1 MTPVA
6 RISAAIEVL
15 DDIID
20 RRRPAADALK
30 DWGLAHRFAGSKDRR
45 AIGDLVFD
53 ALRHKSSSA
62 YATGSET
69 GRAIILGLFRVHR
82 GLDVA
87 AIQKLISGERF
98 APAPLT
104 DEERAVLGT
113 DRLADAPDHV
123 RGDYP
128 EWLAEE
134 LGRVFGADVVAEM
147 QAMTEAA
154 PLDLRVNTLKSEP
167 DHAARELTAELGRAP
182 ERPPLSPLCL
192 RLPLEPE
199 RGEPHIASTESFL
212 KGHIEIQ
219 DLGSQLAA
227 EFAGARPGMQVLDF
241 CAGGGGKTLALAAA
255 MQNHGQ
261 IFAFDSDR
269 RRLAPIHDRLARAG
283 VRNVQVRTPKP
294 GSDVLDDLEKRMDL
308 VLVDAP
314 CSGTGTWRR
323 NPDAKWRIRP
333 GSLAER
339 HKDQAE
345 VFEAASR
352 YVKPGGRLAYI
363 TCSLLESENGA
374 RVSAFLDSHKG
385 FAAVAPDD
393 LVAAFETE
401 AMIETGAAVTRLPL
415 GLMLT
420 PRRSGTDGFFVA
432 VLSRRS

>member
-1 MTPVA
+1 MIPVA

-53 ALRHKSSSA
+53 ALRHRASSA
-62 YATGSET
+62 FAAGGED
-69 GRAIILGLFRVHR
+69 GRAIVLGHFRLHR
-82 GLDVA
+82 GLDLEGLER
-87 AIQKLISGERF
+87 AIAGERF

-104 DEERAVLGT
+104 AAERQA
-113 DRLADAPDHV
+113 LAEPALDGAPAWI
-123 RGDYP
+123 RGDFP
-128 EWLAEE
+128 EWLAPQ
-134 LGRVFGADVVAEM
+134 LSRVFGDDLVAEM
-147 QAMTEAA
+147 QALAGPA

-167 DHAARELTAELGRAP
+167 DRAASEIEAELGRRP

-199 RGEPHIASTESFL
+199 RGEPHIASTEAFL
-212 KGHIEIQ
+212 KGHVEIQ

-227 EFAGARPGMQVLDF
+227 EFAGARSGMQVLDL

-255 MQNHGQ
+255 MANHGQ
-261 IFAFDSDR
+261 IFAYDSDR

-283 VRNVQVRTPKP
+283 VRNVQVRTPRP
-294 GSDVLDDLEKRMDL
+294 GSDVLDDLEHRMDL

-314 CSGTGTWRR
+314 CTGTGTWRR

-339 HKDQAE
+339 NRDQ
-345 VFEAASR
+345 
-352 YVKPGGRLAYI
+352 
-363 TCSLLESENGA
+363 
-374 RVSAFLDSHKG
+374 D
-385 FAAVAPDD
+385 
-393 LVAAFETE
+393 
-401 AMIETGAAVTRLPL
+401 
-415 GLMLT
+415 
-420 PRRSGTDGFFVA
+420 A
-432 VLSRRS
+432 VLAAAA

>member
-30 DWGLAHRFAGSKDRR
+30 DWGLSHRFAGSKDRR

-53 ALRHKSSSA
+53 ALRHRSSA
-62 YATGSET
+62 AFAAGDEN

-82 GLDVA
+82 GLDVPS
-87 AIQKLISGERF
+87 IERLISGERF
-98 APAPLT
+98 APLPLT
-104 DEERAVLGT
+104 DEERAVLGA
-113 DRLADAPDHV
+113 DRLAEAPDHV

-134 LGRVFGADVVAEM
+134 LGRVFGEDVVAEM
-147 QAMTEAA
+147 QAMAASA

-167 DHAARELTAELGRAP
+167 DNAARELTSELGRAP
-182 ERPPLSPLCL
+182 ERPALSPLCL

-199 RGEPHIASTESFL
+199 RGEPHIASTECFL

-241 CAGGGGKTLALAAA
+241 CAGGGGKTLAMAPA

-261 IFAFDSDR
+261 IFAYDSDR

-283 VRNVQVRTPKP
+283 IRNVQVRTPKP

-314 CSGTGTWRR
+314 CTGTGTWRR

-339 HKDQAE
+339 QKDQAA
-345 VFEAASR
+345 VIEAAAR
-352 YVKPGGRLAYI
+352 YVKTGGRLAYI
-363 TCSLLESENGA
+363 TCSLLESENSD
-374 RVSAFLDSHKG
+374 RVAAFLADHPG
-385 FAAVAPDD
+385 FEAVDPET
-393 LVAAFETE
+393 LVAAYETE
-401 AMIETGAAVTRLPL
+401 AMIETGDAVRRLPL

-420 PRRSGTDGFFVA
+420 PRRSGTDGFFIA
-432 VLSRRS
+432 VLVRRS

>member
-15 DDIID
+15 DDIAN

-62 YATGSET
+62 FAANGED
-69 GRAIILGLFRVHR
+69 GRAIMLGLFHQHR
-82 GLDVA
+82 GLDIA
-87 AIQKLISGERF
+87 AIEKLFSGERF
-98 APAPLT
+98 APLPLS
-104 DEERAVLGT
+104 DEERAALAE
-113 DRLADAPDHV
+113 DRLAEAPDFI

-128 EWLAEE
+128 EWIAPNLARIFGAEVVEELQALAEP
-134 LGRVFGADVVAEM
+134 
-147 QAMTEAA
+147 A
-154 PLDLRVNTLKSEP
+154 PLDLRVNTLKAEP
-167 DHAARELTAELGRAP
+167 DHAAKEVTAEVGRAP
-182 ERPPLSPLCL
+182 ERPALSTLCL

-212 KGHIEIQ
+212 KGHVEIQ

-261 IFAFDSDR
+261 IFAYDSDR
-269 RRLAPIHDRLARAG
+269 RRLAPIHDRLTRSG
-283 VRNVQVRTPKP
+283 VRNVQVRTPRP
-294 GSDVLDDLEKRMDL
+294 NGDVLDDLEGRMDL
-308 VLVDAP
+308 VLIDAP
-314 CSGTGTWRR
+314 CTGTGTWRR

-339 HKDQAE
+339 NKDQAL
-345 VFEAASR
+345 VLDAAER
-352 YVKPGGRLAYI
+352 YVKKGGRLVYI
-363 TCSLLESENGA
+363 TCSVLEEENSDQIA
-374 RVSAFLDSHKG
+374 AFLETHPSFGVVPPAEVVH
-385 FAAVAPDD
+385 
-393 LVAAFETE
+393 AFENE
-401 AMIETGAAVTRLPL
+401 AMTTIGGAARLL
-415 GLMLT
+415 AHGLLLT
-420 PRRSGTDGFFVA
+420 PRSSGTDGFFVS
-432 VLSRRS
+432 VLTRAG

>member
-30 DWGLAHRFAGSKDRR
+30 DWGLGHRFAGSKDRR

-53 ALRHKSSSA
+53 ALRHRSSSA
-62 YATGSET
+62 HAAGGET

-87 AIQKLISGERF
+87 AIEKMISGERF
-98 APAPLT
+98 APPPLS
-104 DEERAVLGT
+104 DDERAALAS
-113 DRLADAPDHV
+113 DRLADAPDHI

-128 EWLAEE
+128 EWLADE
-134 LGRVFGADVVAEM
+134 LSAVFGGDVVAEM

-182 ERPPLSPLCL
+182 ERPALSPLCL

-227 EFAGARPGMQVLDF
+227 EFAGARPGMQVLDL

-255 MQNHGQ
+255 MHNHGQ
-261 IFAFDSDR
+261 IFAYDSDR
-269 RRLAPIHDRLARAG
+269 RRLAPIHDRLARAA

-294 GSDVLDDLEKRMDL
+294 GADVLDDLEKRMDL

-345 VFEAASR
+345 VLEKASI

-363 TCSLLESENGA
+363 TCSLLGSENSD
-374 RVSAFLDSHKG
+374 RVSAFLNAHPA
-385 FAAVAPDD
+385 FEVVAPDE
-393 LVAAFETE
+393 LVAAFEAE

-432 VLSRRS
+432 VLARRS

>member
-1 MTPVA
+1 MIPVA
-6 RISAAIEVL
+6 RISAAIEIL

-53 ALRHKSSSA
+53 ALRHRSSSA
-62 YATGSET
+62 FAAGGED
-69 GRAIILGLFRVHR
+69 GRAVVLGLFRLHR
-82 GLDVA
+82 GRSIEDVEA
-87 AIQKLISGERF
+87 AIRGERF
-98 APAPLT
+98 APAPL
-104 DEERAVLGT
+104 DEAERAALSE
-113 DRLADAPDHV
+113 DRMASAPEWV

-128 EWLAEE
+128 EWLAPQ
-134 LGRVFGADVVAEM
+134 LHRIFGEDVIAEM
-147 QAMTEAA
+147 QALAMPA
-154 PLDLRVNTLKSEP
+154 PLDLRVNTLKAEP
-167 DHAARELTAELGRAP
+167 DRVAAELASELGRVP
-182 ERPPLSPLCL
+182 ERPALSPLCL

-227 EFAGARPGMQVLDF
+227 ELAGAQSGTQVLDL

-255 MQNHGQ
+255 MGNHGQ
-261 IFAFDSDR
+261 IFAHDSDR

-294 GSDVLDDLEKRMDL
+294 GSDVLDDLEGRMDL

-314 CSGTGTWRR
+314 CTGTGTWRR

-333 GSLAER
+333 GSLGDR
-339 HKDQAE
+339 NKDQDLVLAT
-345 VFEAASR
+345 AAR

-363 TCSLLESENGA
+363 TCSMLEEENSDRIA
-374 RVSAFLDSHKG
+374 AFL
-385 FAAVAPDD
+385 AAHSAYVVRPPAA
-393 LVAAFETE
+393 LVDAFESQ
-401 AMIETGAAVTRLPL
+401 AMITVGGAMRPLETGL
-415 GLMLT
+415 LMT
-420 PRRSGTDGFFVA
+420 PRMSGTDGFFLS
-432 VLSRRS
+432 VLERRG

>member
-30 DWGLAHRFAGSKDRR
+30 DWGLSHRFAGSKDRR

-53 ALRHKSSSA
+53 ALRHRSSSA
-62 YATGSET
+62 HAAGGEN
-69 GRAIILGLFRVHR
+69 GRAIILGLFRIHR
-82 GLDVA
+82 GLDIA
-87 AIQKLISGERF
+87 AIERLISGERF

-104 DEERAVLGT
+104 DDERAALSA

-128 EWLAEE
+128 EWLADE

-147 QAMTEAA
+147 QAMTVAA
-154 PLDLRVNTLKSEP
+154 PLDLRVNTLKSDP
-167 DHAARELTAELGRAP
+167 DNAARELTAELGRAP
-182 ERPPLSPLCL
+182 ERPSLSPLCL

-227 EFAGARPGMQVLDF
+227 EFAGARPGMQVLDL

-255 MQNHGQ
+255 MHNHGQ
-261 IFAFDSDR
+261 IFAYDSDR

-294 GSDVLDDLEKRMDL
+294 GADVLDDLEKRMDL

-314 CSGTGTWRR
+314 CTGTGTWRR

-333 GSLAER
+333 GSLTER

-345 VFEAASR
+345 VLEKASG
-352 YVKPGGRLAYI
+352 YVKAGGRLAYI
-363 TCSLLESENGA
+363 TCSLLESENA
-374 RVSAFLDSHKG
+374 DRVAAFLAAHPDFAVVAPETLVSAFE
-385 FAAVAPDD
+385 A
-393 LVAAFETE
+393 E
-401 AMIETGAAVTRLPL
+401 AMIETGAAVRRLPL

-420 PRRSGTDGFFVA
+420 PRSSGTDGFFVA
-432 VLSRRS
+432 VLERRN